1 MSTSDETWPKNS
13 IEPTHFGVTT
23 CEIERPMSI
32 LKMLEI
38 LRWIGEQGD
47 YFQRGYCLSAY
58 YQVLD
63 KSKGKVELIQKPV
76 FVEGSYELLPMPE
89 NTFRIA
95 ITNGE
100 VSDLGGYQRC
110 LYLDKM
116 PDGSF
121 KYNSNCWGVGTAEID
136 CLTHVLEAINHLNPV
151 QEVS

>member
-13 IEPTHFGVTT
+13 IEPTHFGVTAHM
-23 CEIERPMSI
+23 IERPMSI

-38 LRWIGEQGD
+38 LRWIQSQGD
-47 YFQRGYCLSAY
+47 YFQRGYCLNAY
-58 YQVLD
+58 YQILD

-76 FVEGSYELLPMPE
+76 FIEGSYELRPMPE
-89 NTFRIA
+89 NTSRIA

-100 VSDLGGYQRC
+100 IEDLGGYQRG

-116 PDGSF
+116 EDGCF
-121 KYNSNCWGVGTAEID
+121 KLNSNYWGVGTAEID